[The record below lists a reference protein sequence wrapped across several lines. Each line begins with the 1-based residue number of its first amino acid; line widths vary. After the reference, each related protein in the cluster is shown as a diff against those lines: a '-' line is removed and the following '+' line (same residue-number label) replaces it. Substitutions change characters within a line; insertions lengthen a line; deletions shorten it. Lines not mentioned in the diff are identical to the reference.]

1 MTVDFLA
8 FPPRAR
14 TLLVIRYGLVA
25 ALFALLAAGPAV
37 AIAMAASVGGAVA
50 FWVVAVLA
58 AFVAAWW
65 WSGMVY
71 RCRTW
76 RRTEGTVELRNGVIW
91 KRHAVLPRNRVQNVT
106 INSGPIR
113 RHFDVATVVVHS
125 AGAATPNIKLE
136 GFAATTGDALQAD
149 LLAHGVPAT
158 IPAAS
163 APAAPPM
170 S

>member
-1 MTVDFLA
+1 MTVNFLP

-14 TLLVIRYGLVA
+14 TLLVIRYSLVA
-25 ALFALLAAGPAV
+25 ALFGLLAAGPAV
-37 AIAMAASVGGAVA
+37 AIGVSASVGGAIA
-50 FWVVAVLA
+50 FWLVAVAA
-58 AFVAAWW
+58 AFAVAWW

-71 RCRTW
+71 SCRSW

-113 RHFDVATVVVHS
+113 RHFGVATVVVHS
-125 AGAATPNIKLE
+125 AGAATPNIQLE
-136 GFAATTGDALQAD
+136 GFDADAGEALQAD

-158 IPAAS
+158 TPVVS
-163 APAAPPM
+163 APAAPPLP
-170 S
+170 